1 MESQRTFLFIGLML
15 VSFLLFQEW
24 NNDYNAPKADP
35 SATTQTLKAN
45 SPESDDYVPASS
57 DSGLPA
63 STTLAKRAVINI
75 TTDVFKVKIDTK
87 GGDIVETDLIDYKE
101 TKGSDVPYML
111 LGEFDGKQYFSQ
123 SGLIGLNGPDA
134 SANGRPTYQS
144 EQTSY
149 TLTGDELRVPLQF
162 TDSNGVSFTKTYVFK
177 KGQYDVGLEY
187 KVNNT
192 TSAPV
197 QVQLYTQIKRTVQ
210 EKGSMVDQNYL
221 GAAYG
226 TDEEPYEKY
235 SFSDMAD
242 KNLNINTQ
250 GGYVAF
256 IQHYFVSAW
265 VPMQD
270 QANTL
275 YSLITKSNA
284 AIIGV
289 KDEAVNVQAGSEQ
302 TLTSTYYMGPKES
315 DKLEAIHTD
324 LDLTVDYGW
333 LWFISQ
339 PLFVLLKWLHSILGN
354 WGVAIIA
361 ITIIVKTLMYPLTKA
376 QYTSMAKMRALQPKM
391 KALKEK
397 YGDDRQKFGQA
408 TMEMYRKEKVNPMGG
423 CFPILLQMPIFLAL
437 FYVFLESTE
446 LRHAEFVLWLT
457 DLSAKDPY
465 YVLPILFGASMF
477 ITQKLQPMTVTD
489 PMQQK
494 MMTFMPVIFSV
505 FFLWFP
511 SGLVLYWLVSNL
523 ISIVQMLI
531 IYRGMEKKGI
541 KVRGD

>member
-1 MESQRTFLFIGLML
+1 MESQRTFLLIGLML

-35 SATTQTLKAN
+35 SATTQTQQAN
-45 SPESDDYVPASS
+45 SPESDDFIPSSS

-63 STTLAKRAVINI
+63 SATLAKRSVIEI

-87 GGDIVETDLIDYKE
+87 GGDIVEADLLQYEEVKGEE
-101 TKGSDVPYML
+101 TPFML
-111 LGEFDGKQYFSQ
+111 LGEFDGNQYFSQ

-134 SANGRPTYQS
+134 SANGRPTYQAP
-144 EQTSY
+144 QKAY
-149 TLTGDELRVPLQF
+149 TLSGDELRVPL
-162 TDSNGVSFTKTYVFK
+162 TYVDSNGVSFTKTYVFK
-177 KGQYDVGLEY
+177 KGQYDVELEY
-187 KVNNT
+187 KINNA

-210 EKGSMVDQNYL
+210 EKGSLVDQNYL
-221 GAAYG
+221 GSAFG

-242 KNLNINTQ
+242 KNLNKNTQ

-265 VPMQD
+265 VPKQD
-270 QANTL
+270 ETHTI

-284 AIIGV
+284 AIIGSKAEPV
-289 KDEAVNVQAGSEQ
+289 SIQAGSEQ
-302 TLTSTYYMGPKES
+302 TLSAIYYMGPKES
-315 DKLEAIHTD
+315 DILEAIHPD

-361 ITIIVKTLMYPLTKA
+361 ITIIVKSLMYPLTKA

-391 KALKEK
+391 AALKEK

-408 TMEMYRKEKVNPMGG
+408 TMEMYKKEKVNPMGG

-457 DLSAKDPY
+457 DLSAQDPY

-477 ITQKLQPMTVTD
+477 VTQKLQPMTVTD

-541 KVRGD
+541 KVRG

>member
-1 MESQRTFLFIGLML
+1 MESQRTFLLIGLML

-35 SATTQTLKAN
+35 SATTQTLGATT
-45 SPESDDYVPASS
+45 PESDDFIPASS
-57 DSGLPA
+57 DGEVPA
-63 STTLAKRAVINI
+63 VTTAKRSVIDV
-75 TTDVFKVKIDTK
+75 TTDVFTVKIDTR
-87 GGDIVETDLIDYKE
+87 GGDIIETDLLQYE
-101 TKGSDVPYML
+101 EEKGSNTPYML

-134 SANGRPTYQS
+134 TVAGRPVYKTTQKAF
-144 EQTSY
+144 
-149 TLTGDELRVPLQF
+149 TLAGDELRVPLEF
-162 TDSNGVSFTKTYVFK
+162 TDSKGVTFTKTYIFR
-177 KGQYDVGLEY
+177 KGDYAVDLEY
-187 KVNNT
+187 TVNNVT
-192 TSAPV
+192 ADPI
-197 QVQLYTQIKRTVQ
+197 QVQLYTQVKRTVQ
-210 EKGSMVDQNYL
+210 EKGSLVDQNYL
-221 GAAYG
+221 GAAFG
-226 TDEEPYEKY
+226 TEEEPYEKY

-242 KNLNINTQ
+242 KNLNITTA
-250 GGYVAF
+250 GGYIAF

-265 VPMQD
+265 VPKQD
-270 QANTL
+270 QQNTL
-275 YSLITKSNA
+275 YSKLVAGNA
-284 AIIGV
+284 AIIGT
-289 KDEAVNVQAGSEQ
+289 KGEAVNVQAGTKA
-302 TLTSTYYMGPKES
+302 TLSSTYYMGPKES
-315 DKLEAIHTD
+315 DVLEAIHPD

-354 WGVAIIA
+354 WGLAIIA
-361 ITIIVKTLMYPLTKA
+361 ITVIVKTAMYPLTKA

-391 KALKEK
+391 AALKEK

-408 TMEMYRKEKVNPMGG
+408 MMEMYRKEKVNPMGG
-423 CFPILLQMPIFLAL
+423 CFPLLLQMPIFLAL

-446 LRHAEFVLWLT
+446 LRHAEFVLWLN
-457 DLSAKDPY
+457 DLSAMDPY
-465 YVLPILFGASMF
+465 YVLPVLFGLSMF

-494 MMTFMPVIFSV
+494 MMTFMPVVFSI

-523 ISIVQMLI
+523 ISIAQMLI

-541 KVRGD
+541 KVRG

>member
-1 MESQRTFLFIGLML
+1 MESQRTFLLIDLML

-24 NNDYNAPKADP
+24 DNDYNKPKADP
-35 SATTQTLKAN
+35 SATTQTLQAN
-45 SPESDDYVPASS
+45 SPESDDYIPSSS

-63 STTLAKRAVINI
+63 SATLAKRSVIEI

-87 GGDIVETDLIDYKE
+87 GGDIVETDLLQYEE
-101 TKGSDVPYML
+101 TKGSETPYML
-111 LGEFDGKQYFSQ
+111 LGQLDSGKQYFSQ

-134 SANGRPTYQS
+134 SANGRPTYS
-144 EQTSY
+144 TEQKSY

-187 KVNNT
+187 KINNT
-192 TSAPV
+192 TSAPL

-242 KNLNINTQ
+242 KNLNKNTQ

-270 QANTL
+270 QTNTI
-275 YSLITKSNA
+275 YSLITKSNT
-284 AIIGV
+284 AIIGA
-289 KDEAVNVQAGSEQ
+289 KDPAVNIQAGSEQ
-302 TLTSTYYMGPKES
+302 TLTATYYMGPKES
-315 DKLEAIHTD
+315 DILEAIHPD

-361 ITIIVKTLMYPLTKA
+361 ITIIVKSLMYPLTKA

-391 KALKEK
+391 AALKEK
-397 YGDDRQKFGQA
+397 FGDDRQKFGQA
-408 TMEMYRKEKVNPMGG
+408 TMEMYKKEKVNPMGG

-446 LRHAEFVLWLT
+446 LRHAEFIFWLT
-457 DLSAKDPY
+457 DLSAQDPY

-477 ITQKLQPMTVTD
+477 VTQKLQPMTVTD

-541 KVRGD
+541 KVRG

>member
-1 MESQRTFLFIGLML
+1 MESQRTFLLIGLML
-15 VSFLLFQEW
+15 VTFLLFQEW
-24 NNDYNAPKADP
+24 DNDYNKPKADP
-35 SATTQTLKAN
+35 SATTQTLQAN
-45 SPESDDYVPASS
+45 SPESDDYIPSSS

-63 STTLAKRAVINI
+63 SATLAKRSVIEI

-87 GGDIVETDLIDYKE
+87 GGDIVETDLLQYEE
-101 TKGSDVPYML
+101 TKGSETPYML
-111 LGEFDGKQYFSQ
+111 LGQLDSGKQYFSQ

-134 SANGRPTYQS
+134 SANGRPTYS
-144 EQTSY
+144 TEQKSY

-192 TSAPV
+192 TSAPL

-242 KNLNINTQ
+242 KNLNKNTQ

-270 QANTL
+270 QTNTI

-284 AIIGV
+284 AIIGA
-289 KDEAVNVQAGSEQ
+289 KDPAVNIQAGSEQ
-302 TLTSTYYMGPKES
+302 TLTATYYMGPKES
-315 DKLEAIHTD
+315 DILEAIHPD

-361 ITIIVKTLMYPLTKA
+361 ITIIVKSLMYPLTKA

-391 KALKEK
+391 AALKEK
-397 YGDDRQKFGQA
+397 FGDDRQKFGQA
-408 TMEMYRKEKVNPMGG
+408 TMEMYKKEKVNPMGG

-446 LRHAEFVLWLT
+446 LRHAEFIFWLT
-457 DLSAKDPY
+457 DLSAQDPY

-477 ITQKLQPMTVTD
+477 VTQKLQPMTVTD

-541 KVRGD
+541 KVRG

>member
-1 MESQRTFLFIGLML
+1 MESQRTFLLIGLML

-24 NNDYNAPKADP
+24 DNDYNKPKADP
-35 SATTQTLKAN
+35 SATTQTLQAN
-45 SPESDDYVPASS
+45 SPESDDYIPSSS

-63 STTLAKRAVINI
+63 SATLAKRSVIEI

-87 GGDIVETDLIDYKE
+87 GGDIVETDLLQYEE
-101 TKGSDVPYML
+101 TKGSETPYML
-111 LGEFDGKQYFSQ
+111 LGQLDSGKQYFSQ

-134 SANGRPTYQS
+134 SANGRPTYS
-144 EQTSY
+144 TEQKSY

-187 KVNNT
+187 KINNT
-192 TSAPV
+192 TSASL

-242 KNLNINTQ
+242 KNLNKNTQ

-270 QANTL
+270 QTNTI
-275 YSLITKSNA
+275 YSLITKSNT
-284 AIIGV
+284 AIIGA
-289 KDEAVNVQAGSEQ
+289 KDPAVNIQAGSEQ
-302 TLTSTYYMGPKES
+302 TLTATYYMGPKES
-315 DKLEAIHTD
+315 DILEAIHPD

-361 ITIIVKTLMYPLTKA
+361 ITIIVKSLMYPLTKA

-391 KALKEK
+391 AALKEK
-397 YGDDRQKFGQA
+397 FGDDRQKFGQA
-408 TMEMYRKEKVNPMGG
+408 TMEMYKKEKVNPMGG

-446 LRHAEFVLWLT
+446 LRHAEFIFWLT
-457 DLSAKDPY
+457 DLSAQDPY

-477 ITQKLQPMTVTD
+477 VTQKLQPMTVTD

-541 KVRGD
+541 KVRG

>member
-24 NNDYNAPKADP
+24 NNDYNTPKADP

-63 STTLAKRAVINI
+63 STTLAKRSVIDI

-87 GGDIVETDLIDYKE
+87 GGDIVETNLINYKE

-302 TLTSTYYMGPKES
+302 VLTATYYMGPKES

-541 KVRGD
+541 KVRG

>member
-1 MESQRTFLFIGLML
+1 
-15 VSFLLFQEW
+15 
-24 NNDYNAPKADP
+24 
-35 SATTQTLKAN
+35 
-45 SPESDDYVPASS
+45 
-57 DSGLPA
+57 
-63 STTLAKRAVINI
+63 
-75 TTDVFKVKIDTK
+75 
-87 GGDIVETDLIDYKE
+87 
-101 TKGSDVPYML
+101 
-111 LGEFDGKQYFSQ
+111 
-123 SGLIGLNGPDA
+123 
-134 SANGRPTYQS
+134 
-144 EQTSY
+144 
-149 TLTGDELRVPLQF
+149 
-162 TDSNGVSFTKTYVFK
+162 
-177 KGQYDVGLEY
+177 
-187 KVNNT
+187 
-192 TSAPV
+192 
-197 QVQLYTQIKRTVQ
+197 
-210 EKGSMVDQNYL
+210 
-221 GAAYG
+221 
-226 TDEEPYEKY
+226 
-235 SFSDMAD
+235 
-242 KNLNINTQ
+242 
-250 GGYVAF
+250 
-256 IQHYFVSAW
+256 
-265 VPMQD
+265 
-270 QANTL
+270 
-275 YSLITKSNA
+275 
-284 AIIGV
+284 
-289 KDEAVNVQAGSEQ
+289 
-302 TLTSTYYMGPKES
+302 MGPKES

-408 TMEMYRKEKVNPMGG
+408 TMEMYRKEKVNPIGG
-423 CFPILLQMPIFLAL
+423 CFHILLQMPIFLAL

-457 DLSAKDPY
+457 DLSSKYPY
-465 YVLPILFGASMF
+465 NVLPILFGASMF